1 MRTKIAVITRLRR
14 ALRGKAALMAFLAV
28 ASVTLLNP
36 SSSFAANCSSGI
48 KCDSGNFQIDSAAT
62 LSNNTSGTAAGLS
75 ATLGVSSGGT
85 NLTSAADD
93 NVMLGN
99 GTTWQSKALTDCP
112 SGGINYNASTNTF
125 GCTSV
130 GSSVNP
136 TLIFT
141 SETKIASGS
150 TVVYMGAGGRLSTTE
165 ADVLMPIGAHRL
177 KNLRVYA
184 SGTTGGS
191 GIAVAVGTGACTGGL
206 TYTSTPTATVTST
219 TAVADTS
226 TTTTPTAGHCLAL
239 KLTPA
244 STTTATFVNASLEYD
259 T

>member
-1 MRTKIAVITRLRR
+1 MRSR
-14 ALRGKAALMAFLAV
+14 ALLVAFLAF

-36 SSSFAANCSSGI
+36 SPSFAATCSSGI
-48 KCDSGNFQIDSAAT
+48 LCPNGAFSIDSSAT

-112 SGGINYNASTNTF
+112 SGGVSYNASTNTF
-125 GCTSV
+125 GCTAV
-130 GSSVNP
+130 GSALNP

-150 TVVYMGAGGRLSTTE
+150 TTVYMGAGGRLSTTE

-177 KNLRVYA
+177 KNLRVYS

-191 GIAVAVGTGACTGGL
+191 GIAVTVGSGACTGAL

-219 TAVADTS
+219 TQVADTS
-226 TTTTPTAGHCLAL
+226 NSVTPSAGHCIAL
-239 KLTPA
+239 KLVPS